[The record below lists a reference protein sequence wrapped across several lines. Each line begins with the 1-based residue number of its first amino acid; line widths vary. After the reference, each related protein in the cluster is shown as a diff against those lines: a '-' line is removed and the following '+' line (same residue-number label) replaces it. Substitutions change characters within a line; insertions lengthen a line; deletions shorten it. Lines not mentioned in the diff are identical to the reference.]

1 MDFLILR
8 FTFHV
13 AMRLNNTLSFP
24 HRAAVV
30 AVLLSFSFSGLQA
43 QLTPGEVSQQ
53 VQLNTITTAVP
64 FLMIGPDSRSG
75 ALGDAGVALSPD
87 ANSLHWNPA
96 KMAFSEN
103 EVEFSL
109 SYAPWLR
116 ALVDDMNLAY
126 LSGVKR
132 INKRQAWGAALRYF
146 SLGNITFTDE
156 SGTTIRDFQ
165 PAEFSL
171 DVGYSQK
178 LSDKFSGG
186 IAGRFI
192 NSNLTGGTNVLGA
205 NSKPG
210 RSVAVDISAFYSNPR
225 TKFAGR
231 DAAFNWGVN
240 ISNIGA
246 KMSYSE
252 SADRDFIPTNLK
264 LGSALTMK
272 LDDYNSLTFTADANK
287 LLVPTSPIYA
297 QEDRDIIVSGY
308 DPNVGVAT
316 GMLQSF
322 FDAPGRAYFVGPVT
336 SDVNGD
342 GVVNDIDL
350 DRNGDQIINAADEYI
365 VEEGS
370 ILREEIRE
378 WNIGGGIEYLYNDV
392 FAFRT
397 GFFNEHRSKG
407 ARQFITLGAGIKY
420 TVFTVDLSYLIST
433 RQQNPLANTL
443 RFTLRLQF
451 RDLVNSSG
459 DSED

>member
-1 MDFLILR
+1 MNFRR
-8 FTFHV
+8 FFAIAVFSVLV
-13 AMRLNNTLSFP
+13 AD
-24 HRAAVV
+24 
-30 AVLLSFSFSGLQA
+30 GDA
-43 QLTPGEVSQQ
+43 QLTPGAGAQL

-96 KMAFSEN
+96 KMAFAKN
-103 EVEFSL
+103 DVEFSL
-109 SYAPWLR
+109 AYAPWLR

-146 SLGNITFTDE
+146 SLGDITFTDE
-156 SGTTIRDFQ
+156 TGTTIRNFQ

-171 DVGYSQK
+171 DIGYSQK
-178 LSDKFSGG
+178 LSDRFSGG

-210 RSVAVDISAFYSNPR
+210 RSVAVDISAFYTNPFA
-225 TKFAGR
+225 KLAGR
-231 DAAFNWGVN
+231 DAEVNWGLC

-252 SADRDFIPTNLK
+252 SAERDFIPTNLK
-264 LGSALTMK
+264 TGAALK
-272 LDDYNSLTFTADANK
+272 LNLDDYNSLTFTADANK
-287 LLVPTSPIYA
+287 LLVPTTPIYD
-297 QEDRDIIVSGY
+297 QESGVSIVSGF
-308 DPNVGVAT
+308 DPDVGTAT
-316 GMLQSF
+316 GMIQSF
-322 FDAPGRAYFVGPVT
+322 YDAPG
-336 SDVNGD
+336 
-342 GVVNDIDL
+342 VVNFNDD
-350 DRNGDQIINAADEYI
+350 GTYT
-365 VEEGS
+365 VEDGS
-370 ILREEIRE
+370 IFREELREF
-378 WNIGGGIEYLYNDV
+378 NIGGGVEYLFNDA

-397 GFFNEHRSKG
+397 GFFNEHYSKG
-407 ARQFITLGAGIKY
+407 NRQFITLGAGIKY
-420 TVFTVDLSYLIST
+420 TAFTVDLSYLIST

-451 RDLVNSSG
+451 SDLAESG
-459 DSED
+459 QDEN

>member
-1 MDFLILR
+1 
-8 FTFHV
+8 
-13 AMRLNNTLSFP
+13 MRLNNNFSFL
-24 HRAAVV
+24 RCYTVV
-30 AVLLSFSFSGLQA
+30 AVFLFSGFSGLQA

-132 INKRQAWGAALRYF
+132 LNKRQAWGAALRYF

-156 SGTTIRDFQ
+156 TGTTIRDFQ

-231 DAAFNWGVN
+231 DAAFNWGLN

-272 LDDYNSLTFTADANK
+272 LDEYNSLTFTADANK
-287 LLVPTSPIYA
+287 LLVPTTPIYDP
-297 QEDRDIIVSGY
+297 ESGVNIVSGY

-316 GMLQSF
+316 AMMQSF
-322 FDAPGRAYFVGPVT
+322 YDAPGI
-336 SDVNGD
+336 VNFNQD
-342 GVVNDIDL
+342 GT
-350 DRNGDQIINAADEYI
+350 YT

-378 WNIGGGIEYLYNDV
+378 WNVGGGIEYLYNDV

-397 GFFNEHRSKG
+397 GFFNEHYSKG

-451 RDLVNSSG
+451 SDLVSASG
-459 DSED
+459 DSEE

>member
-24 HRAAVV
+24 RRAAVV
-30 AVLLSFSFSGLQA
+30 AVLLSLSFSGLQA

-156 SGTTIRDFQ
+156 TGTTIRDFQ

-272 LDDYNSLTFTADANK
+272 LDEYNSLTFTADANK
-287 LLVPTSPIYA
+287 LLVPTSPIYD
-297 QEDRDIIVSGY
+297 QESGVNIVSGY

-316 GMLQSF
+316 AMMQSF
-322 FDAPGRAYFVGPVT
+322 YDAPGI
-336 SDVNGD
+336 VNFNQD
-342 GVVNDIDL
+342 GT
-350 DRNGDQIINAADEYI
+350 YT

-397 GFFNEHRSKG
+397 GFFNEHYSKG

-451 RDLVNSSG
+451 SDLVNSSG

>member
-24 HRAAVV
+24 RRAAVV
-30 AVLLSFSFSGLQA
+30 AVLLSLSFSGLQA

-156 SGTTIRDFQ
+156 TGTTIRDFQ

-287 LLVPTSPIYA
+287 LLVPTSPIYD
-297 QEDRDIIVSGY
+297 QESGVNIVSGY

-316 GMLQSF
+316 AMMQSF
-322 FDAPGRAYFVGPVT
+322 YDAPGI
-336 SDVNGD
+336 VNFNQD
-342 GVVNDIDL
+342 GT
-350 DRNGDQIINAADEYI
+350 YT

-397 GFFNEHRSKG
+397 GFFNEHYSKG

-451 RDLVNSSG
+451 SDLVNSSG

>member
-1 MDFLILR
+1 M
-8 FTFHV
+8 
-13 AMRLNNTLSFP
+13 SFC
-24 HRAAVV
+24 
-30 AVLLSFSFSGLQA
+30 FSSLQA

-96 KMAFSEN
+96 KMAFSQN
-103 EVEFSL
+103 DVEFSL

-132 INKRQAWGAALRYF
+132 LNNRQAWGAALRYF

-156 SGTTIRDFQ
+156 TGTTIRDFQ

-171 DVGYSQK
+171 DFGYSQK
-178 LSDKFSGG
+178 LSDRFSGG

-192 NSNLTGGTNVLGA
+192 NSNLTGGTTVLGS

-210 RSVAVDISAFYSNPR
+210 RSVAVDISAFYSNPK
-225 TKFAGR
+225 TKFAGKE
-231 DAAFNWGVN
+231 AAFNWGIN

-264 LGSALTMK
+264 LGSALTIK
-272 LDDYNSLTFTADANK
+272 VDEYNSVTFTADANK
-287 LLVPTSPIYA
+287 LLVPTTPIYD
-297 QEDRDIIVSGY
+297 QESGVNIVSGY
-308 DPNVGVAT
+308 DPNVGVAS
-316 GMLQSF
+316 GMIQSF
-322 FDAPGRAYFVGPVT
+322 YDAPG
-336 SDVNGD
+336 
-342 GVVNDIDL
+342 VVNFNQDGTYEI
-350 DRNGDQIINAADEYI
+350 
-365 VEEGS
+365 EEGS
-370 ILREEIRE
+370 VFREELRE
-378 WNIGGGIEYLYNDV
+378 WNVGGGIEYLYNDV

-397 GFFNEHRSKG
+397 GFFNEHYSKG

-451 RDLVNSSG
+451 SDLAKSSSA
-459 DSED
+459 SED